1 MQRTAS
7 QDKTS
12 EEFPLSLKFQIAQL
26 NFLVGDIEGNAQ
38 KIIDTAESAIGKADI
53 IVFPELALTGYPPED
68 LLLRDHFIR
77 RVERAI
83 ALIVARV
90 NGIHLVV

>member
-1 MQRTAS
+1 M
-7 QDKTS
+7 
-12 EEFPLSLKFQIAQL
+12 SLNIQIAQL

-38 KIIDTAESAIGKADI
+38 RIIEAASAAAGQADM

-77 RVERAI
+77 RVERA
-83 ALIVARV
+83 VATILSRV
-90 NGIHLVV
+90 NGIHLVVGYPLRRDESL